1 VHSIVQHI
9 LEKYTWYSLC
19 IGAEKPLPA
28 NSNCLLG
35 SINLSALVKNG
46 FEDNAKFDFEEFE
59 EILFGLMKKE
69 LKHVEIIGLFLG
81 GLIGFIQYLVSY
93 FL

>member
-1 VHSIVQHI
+1 MK
-9 LEKYTWYSLC
+9 EK
-19 IGAEKPLPA
+19 ID
-28 NSNCLLG
+28 
-35 SINLSALVKNG
+35 AL
-46 FEDNAKFDFEEFE
+46 DFEEFE